1 VPRRSVSGVTGT
13 GEIVGPRGKPPPG
26 VIAAAFA
33 GVRRAC
39 YAAHDSLTL
48 RRAIGERLAAALR
61 PTAWSFAVTD
71 PATGLVV
78 HRATDAV
85 PSSLSRDYL
94 LTVYPE
100 EEATKL
106 IDMARARTA
115 TLTAQSTAVRE
126 LLAGAGLGHR
136 LLAAFSVGETLYG
149 AAWVMRERGGRPFD
163 ESEARLMR
171 RLAPHVG
178 RALRHASLIE
188 AALAAPPPGSSLT
201 DAAADAPGV
210 LTLDARGTILVRT
223 PAAAA
228 ILDDLAD
235 DERTRSDVP
244 GALGGALAQLRWR
257 HLHASQDTA
266 SPLGGALRV
275 RGRSGRWYTLHA
287 SLTEPGIAGDAVTVV
302 VLAPTPRPP
311 TANGLV
317 SRYGLSARESDVLL
331 RVARGESTKELVAA
345 LGISAYTVQDY
356 VTRASEKLGVRGR
369 RELVARLFR
378 DAFGDSQT

>member
-1 VPRRSVSGVTGT
+1 MGRRGT
-13 GEIVGPRGKPPPG
+13 PAPG
-26 VIAAAFA
+26 VVAAAFA
-33 GVRRAC
+33 GARRAC

-48 RRAIGERLAAALR
+48 RRAIGERLSAALR
-61 PTAWSFAVTD
+61 PTAWSLAVTD

-85 PSSLSRDYL
+85 PSSLSRSYL
-94 LTVYPE
+94 FTVYPD
-100 EEATKL
+100 EEATRL
-106 IDMARARTA
+106 VDMAQARTP
-115 TLTAQSTAVRE
+115 TLTTKSPAVSD
-126 LLAGAGLGHR
+126 LLDGAGFAHR
-136 LLAAFSVGETLYG
+136 LLAAFSVGNTLYG
-149 AAWVMRERGGRPFD
+149 AGWVMRERGARPFD
-163 ESEARLMR
+163 DGETRLVR

-188 AALAAPPPGSSLT
+188 AALAAPTSAPSFA
-201 DAAADAPGV
+201 DAAPESPGV
-210 LTLDARGTILVRT
+210 LMFDARGTAVVRT
-223 PAAAA
+223 DAAVA

-235 DERTRSDVP
+235 DERSRSDVP
-244 GALGGALAQLRWR
+244 GALGGVLAQLRWR
-257 HLHASQDTA
+257 HAHASRDPE
-266 SPLGGALRV
+266 SSLGGTLRA

-287 SLTEPGIAGDAVTVV
+287 SLTEPGAAGDSVTVV

-311 TANGLV
+311 TARGLV

-356 VTRASEKLGVRGR
+356 VSRASEKLGVRGR

-378 DAFGDSQT
+378 DAFGDGVP